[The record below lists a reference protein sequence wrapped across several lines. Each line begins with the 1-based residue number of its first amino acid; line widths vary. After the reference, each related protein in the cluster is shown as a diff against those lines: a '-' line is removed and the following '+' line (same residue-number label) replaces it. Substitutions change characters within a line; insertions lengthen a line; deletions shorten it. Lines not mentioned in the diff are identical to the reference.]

1 MRRTRKKAGETD
13 RTRPKVTMR
22 GVGAVL
28 GLHKATVYRRINNGD
43 FSLDGVPFRVTT
55 RGILYDLEGV
65 FHVVFPSAEKE
76 TINMMMFAFMQNNRG
91 LIK

>member
-1 MRRTRKKAGETD
+1 
-13 RTRPKVTMR
+13 MR
-22 GVGAVL
+22 GVAAVV
-28 GLHKATVYRRINNGD
+28 GLSKTTMYRRLSRGD
-43 FSLDGVPFRVTT
+43 FSLEGVPVRETR

-65 FHVVFPSAEKE
+65 FEVAFPSADKP

>member
-1 MRRTRKKAGETD
+1 
-13 RTRPKVTMR
+13 MR
-22 GVGAVL
+22 GVGALL

-43 FSLDGVPFRVTT
+43 FSLEGVPFRETR

-65 FHVVFPSAEKE
+65 FEVVFPAAEKE
-76 TINMMMFAFMQNNRG
+76 TIYLMMFAFMQNNRG